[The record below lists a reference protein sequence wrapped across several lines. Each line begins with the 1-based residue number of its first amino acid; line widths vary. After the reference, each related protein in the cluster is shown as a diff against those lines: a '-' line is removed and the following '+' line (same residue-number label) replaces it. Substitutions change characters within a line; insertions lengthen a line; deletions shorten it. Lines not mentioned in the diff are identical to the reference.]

1 MGADGGVDQD
11 ERGEDGEKGSDFVY
25 FFEVLSGGSRD
36 RFNVWLERQRG
47 INNDTKIFSLR
58 NWKDEFAFY

>member
-25 FFEVLSGGSRD
+25 FLKYCQED
-36 RFNVWLERQRG
+36 
-47 INNDTKIFSLR
+47 
-58 NWKDEFAFY
+58 